1 MSLSTVNHPPGITSG
16 LGQGLEKDLAK
27 RPAAT
32 AIRSEGQKRIIVTMP
47 AYNAAKTLLKTFEDI
62 PKGLVS
68 EIILVDDCSNDDTVS
83 VGNKLDIKVIAHPH
97 NVGYGGNQKTCY
109 LEALRDGA
117 DIVIMLHPD
126 YQYDPTKIPEIVAP
140 ILAGEADIVLGSRFL
155 GGGALKGG
163 MPYYKFVANRFLT
176 TCQNAVLGTSLSEFH
191 TGYRAYSRK
200 FLETVPFLRNS
211 IAFVFDAEI
220 LCQAV
225 YFGFRIAEIPVETRY
240 FPEASSIK
248 FWNSTKYGIGVL
260 YALGKYMAAKAGIV
274 KSQLFKP

>member
-1 MSLSTVNHPPGITSG
+1 MG
-16 LGQGLEKDLAK
+16 LGVVNYLPSSAESRSRAID
-27 RPAAT
+27 RAAP
-32 AIRSEGQKRIIVTMP
+32 SKRIIVTMP
-47 AYNAAKTLLKTFEDI
+47 AYNAAKTLLRTFEDI

-68 EIILVDDCSNDDTVS
+68 EIIMVDDCSKDDTVS
-83 VGNKLDIKVIAHPH
+83 VGSTLDIKVISHPH

-126 YQYDPTKIPEIVAP
+126 YQYDPTKIPEMVAP
-140 ILAGEADIVLGSRFL
+140 ILEGRADIVLGSRFL

-176 TCQNAVLGTSLSEFH
+176 SCQNAILGTSLSEFH

-220 LCQAV
+220 LCQAIF
-225 YFGFRIAEIPVETRY
+225 FGFRIAEIGVETRY
-240 FPEASSIK
+240 FPEASSID
-248 FWNSTKYGIGVL
+248 FYSSTKYGIGVL
-260 YALGKYMAAKAGIV
+260 LTLGKFVAAKTGIAR
-274 KSQLFKP
+274 SQLFKP

>member
-1 MSLSTVNHPPGITSG
+1 MENITVSAA
-16 LGQGLEKDLAK
+16 AK
-27 RPAAT
+27 
-32 AIRSEGQKRIIVTMP
+32 IVVTMP
-47 AYNAAKTLLKTFEDI
+47 AYNAAKTLLQTFEDI

-68 EIILVDDCSNDDTVS
+68 EIILVDDCSADDTAA
-83 VGNKLDIKVIAHPH
+83 VGSALDFKVIRHPH

-126 YQYDPTKIPEIVAP
+126 YQYDPKKIPEMVAP
-140 ILAGEADIVLGSRFL
+140 ILEGKADIVLGSRFL

-163 MPYYKFVANRFLT
+163 MPMYKYIANRFLT
-176 TCQNAVLGTSLSEFH
+176 TCQNLVLGTHLSEFH

-211 IAFVFDAEI
+211 LAFVFDGEI

-225 YFGFRIAEIPVETRY
+225 YFNFRIAEIPVETRY
-240 FPEASSIK
+240 FPEASSIN
-248 FWNSTKYGIGVL
+248 FINSTKYGL
-260 YALGKYMAAKAGIV
+260 ACLATLGKYLLAKYKI
-274 KSQLFKP
+274 SIDPLFKA

>member
-1 MSLSTVNHPPGITSG
+1 MAVGSNYY
-16 LGQGLEKDLAK
+16 
-27 RPAAT
+27 RPATTTLTKTGAEGT
-32 AIRSEGQKRIIVTMP
+32 AGQAKVIVTMP
-47 AYNAAKTLLKTFEDI
+47 AYNAAKTLIKTFDDI

-68 EIILVDDCSNDDTVS
+68 EFILVDDCSQDDTVA
-83 VGNKLDIKVIAHPH
+83 VGSTLPIKVVRHPH

-117 DIVIMLHPD
+117 DIIVMLHPD
-126 YQYDPTKIPEIVAP
+126 YQYDPKKLPELIAP
-140 ILAGEADIVLGSRFL
+140 ILEGKADIVLGSRFL
-155 GGGALKGG
+155 GGGALRGG

-176 TCQNAVLGTSLSEFH
+176 TCQNLTLGTHLSEFH

-225 YFGFRIAEIPVETRY
+225 YFNFRVAEIGVETRY
-240 FPEASSIK
+240 FPEASSIN
-248 FWNSTKYGIGVL
+248 FLNSVKYGMGVL
-260 YALGKYMAAKAGIV
+260 NTLVKYLAAKFQIAKID
-274 KSQLFKP
+274 LFRP

>member
-1 MSLSTVNHPPGITSG
+1 MPTASIDDQLGKGQESTENKKLLMV
-16 LGQGLEKDLAK
+16 AK
-27 RPAAT
+27 
-32 AIRSEGQKRIIVTMP
+32 IIVTMP
-47 AYNAAKTLLKTFEDI
+47 AYNAAKTLLKTFEEI

-68 EIILVDDCSNDDTVS
+68 EIILVDDCSADDTAA
-83 VGNKLDIKVIAHPH
+83 VGTSLNIKVIRHPH

-140 ILAGEADIVLGSRFL
+140 ILEDKADIVLGSRFL

-163 MPYYKFVANRFLT
+163 MPLYKFVANRCLT
-176 TCQNAVLGTSLSEFH
+176 TCQNFVLGTHLSEFH

-200 FLETVPFLRNS
+200 FLETVPLLRNS
-211 IAFVFDAEI
+211 LALVFDGEI

-225 YFGFRIAEIPVETRY
+225 FFNFRIAEIPVETRY
-240 FPEASSIK
+240 FPEASSIN
-248 FWNSTKYGIGVL
+248 FFNSVKYGLACL
-260 YALGKYMAAKAGIV
+260 YTLVKFLLAKYKIQ
-274 KSQLFKP
+274 SSELFRK